1 MNKNTKKHI
10 KPYNTLPLYS
20 IFFKKTQKLFNNT
33 VIFQYIRRPKQDK
46 NRTNIR
52 DKKDKKYKNPKNPV
66 NQKIKKTKTHN
77 NYNYKHYKNG
87 DYKNDWK
94 NSKSIWGKLRNK

>member
-10 KPYNTLPLYS
+10 KPHNKLLSYS

-46 NRTNIR
+46 NRTNIK
-52 DKKDKKYKNPKNPV
+52 DKKDKSTKIPL
-66 NQKIKKTKTHN
+66 IKKLKKPRLIT
-77 NYNYKHYKNG
+77 
-87 DYKNDWK
+87 
-94 NSKSIWGKLRNK
+94 IIIIKL